1 MNRPG
6 FLEGCAVAL
15 AASLGGSL
23 LFALFSPLIGSDT
36 LLRLLIAGL
45 GFGYVLYL
53 LHRSG
58 QKTGRVVT
66 LAAWGISTM
75 LIGLFIPSLS
85 LYLLLHI
92 GLVWL
97 IRSLYFH
104 SSILPAVADLGLNG
118 LGAVAIVWALL
129 QTGSLLLAIWCFFL
143 LQALF
148 SAIPAI
154 GRSRRQKADHPS
166 PEDRFRQAEQAAET
180 ALQKLSSLH

>member
-6 FLEGCAVAL
+6 FLEGCGVAL

-23 LFALFSPLIGSDT
+23 LFALFSPLIGNDT
-36 LLRLLIAGL
+36 LLKLLTAGL

-53 LHRSG
+53 LRRSG

-66 LAAWGISTM
+66 LAAWSISAL
-75 LIGLFIPSLS
+75 LIYLLVPSLP

-104 SSILPAVADLGLNG
+104 GSLFPAIADLGLNG
-118 LGAVAIVWALL
+118 LGAAAVIWALL

-148 SAIPAI
+148 SAIPVL
-154 GRSRRQKADHPS
+154 GRPTTRKADRPE
-166 PEDRFRQAEQAAET
+166 PEDRFRQAEQAAEA
-180 ALQKLSSLH
+180 ALRKLSSLY